1 MMENRGPEVIALSL
15 GLLAALCWG
24 LHDFTIRRV
33 GGKAD
38 VAAMFAIVTV
48 FGLLP
53 LIPIAVF
60 VGGWVAVGAQQ
71 ALLALAAGVGT
82 VSANIALYRAFTIG
96 PVSLVAP
103 ICGAYPVLSVLFAIA
118 RGQEAGAQEW
128 LAVLAVVAGVA
139 IVARGEGGASQ
150 GSRIAAAAWAAL
162 ASVSF
167 AVTFGLA
174 QWSAETGAHMPVA
187 AITRMTALV
196 IALLW
201 LFQRRPSF
209 GGLGSIWPAL
219 LLMGV
224 LDVGAVSMVTL
235 AGGME
240 NAEYAAVASSIF
252 GIVTILLAWKFLHEP
267 MRAYQW
273 GGVALVFAGIAA
285 LGLA

>member
-1 MMENRGPEVIALSL
+1 MGSDVIALSL

-38 VAAMFAIVTV
+38 VAAMFAVVTV

-53 LIPIAVF
+53 LIPIALLA
-60 VGGWVAVGAQQ
+60 GGWEAVGMPQ

-103 ICGAYPVLSVLFAIA
+103 ICGAYPVLSVLFAVA
-118 RGQEAGAQEW
+118 RGEEAGMQEW

-139 IVARGEGGASQ
+139 IVARGEGGAST
-150 GSRIAAAAWAAL
+150 GSRLAAAGWAAL

-187 AITRMTALV
+187 AITRATALV

-201 LFQRRPSF
+201 LMQRRPSF
-209 GGLGSIWPAL
+209 GGLATIWPAL

-252 GIVTILLAWKFLHEP
+252 GIVTILLAWKFLNEP

>member
-1 MMENRGPEVIALSL
+1 MIALSL
-15 GLLAALCWG
+15 GLVAALCWG

-38 VAAMFAIVTV
+38 VAAMFALVTV

-53 LIPIAVF
+53 LIPIAF
-60 VGGWVAVGAQQ
+60 FIGGWEAIGIQQ
-71 ALLALAAGVGT
+71 LLLALAAGVGT

-118 RGQEAGAQEW
+118 RGEQAGAQEW

-139 IVARGEGGASQ
+139 IVARGEGGASS
-150 GSRIAAAAWAAL
+150 GSRIAAAGWAAL

-187 AITRMTALV
+187 AITRVTALT
-196 IALLW
+196 IALIW
-201 LFQRRPSF
+201 LLQRRPSF
-209 GGLGSIWPAL
+209 GGLGTIWPAL
-219 LLMGV
+219 LLMGF
-224 LDVGAVSMVTL
+224 LDVCAVSAVTL

-240 NAEYAAVASSIF
+240 NAEYASVASSIF
-252 GIVTILLAWKFLHEP
+252 GIVTILLAWKFLREP
-267 MRAYQW
+267 MRTYQW

>member
-1 MMENRGPEVIALSL
+1 MIALSL
-15 GLLAALCWG
+15 GLVAALFWG

-38 VAAMFAIVTV
+38 VAAIFGLVTV
-48 FGLLP
+48 FGLIP
-53 LIPIAVF
+53 LIPIALF
-60 VGGWVAVGAQQ
+60 VGGWGAIGPQQ
-71 ALLALAAGVGT
+71 AGLAIAAGLGAVC
-82 VSANIALYRAFTIG
+82 ANIALYRAFTIG
-96 PVSLVAP
+96 PVALVAP
-103 ICGAYPVLSVLFAIA
+103 ICGSYPVLSVLFAIA
-118 RGQEAGAQEW
+118 RGQEAGMQEW

-139 IVARGEGGASQ
+139 IVARGEGGASS
-150 GSRIAAAAWAAL
+150 GSRAAAVGWAAL

-187 AITRMTALV
+187 AITRITALV
-196 IALLW
+196 VAVLW
-201 LFQRRPSF
+201 LWQRRPDL
-209 GGLGSIWPAL
+209 GGLAAIWPAL
-219 LLMGV
+219 LLMGM
-224 LDVGAVSMVTL
+224 LDVGAISAVTL

-252 GIVTILLAWKFLHEP
+252 GIVTILLAWRFLHEP
-267 MRAYQW
+267 MRPFQW

>member
-1 MMENRGPEVIALSL
+1 MIALSL
-15 GLLAALCWG
+15 GLAAALFWG

-33 GGKAD
+33 GGRAD
-38 VAAMFAIVTV
+38 VAVIFTVVTV
-48 FGLLP
+48 FGLIP

-60 VGGWVAVGAQQ
+60 VGGWGAIGPQQ
-71 ALLALAAGVGT
+71 AALALAAGLGT

-103 ICGAYPVLSVLFAIA
+103 ICGSYPVLSVLFAIA
-118 RGQEAGAQEW
+118 RGEEAGALVW

-139 IVARGEGGASQ
+139 IVARGEGGTSS
-150 GSRIAAAAWAAL
+150 GSRIAAVGWAAL

-187 AITRMTALV
+187 AITRITALC

-201 LFQRRPSF
+201 LMQRRPGT
-209 GGLGSIWPAL
+209 GGLGRIWPAL
-219 LLMGV
+219 LLMGF
-224 LDVGAVSMVTL
+224 LDVGAISAVTL

-240 NAEYAAVASSIF
+240 NAEYASVASSIF
-252 GIVTILLAWKFLHEP
+252 GIVTILLAWRFLHEP
-267 MRAYQW
+267 MRAAQW
-273 GGVALVFAGIAA
+273 GGVALVFAGIAT

>member
-1 MMENRGPEVIALSL
+1 MIALSL

-24 LHDFTIRRV
+24 MHDFTIRRV

-38 VAAMFAIVTV
+38 VAAMFALVTL
-48 FGLLP
+48 FGLIP
-53 LIPIAVF
+53 LIPIALIA
-60 VGGWVAVGAQQ
+60 GGWGVIGTQQ
-71 ALLALAAGVGT
+71 LLLALAAGVGT
-82 VSANIALYRAFTIG
+82 VCANIALYKAFTIG

-103 ICGAYPVLSVLFAIA
+103 ICGSYPVLSVLFAIA
-118 RGQEAGAQEW
+118 RGQEAGMQEW

-139 IVARGEGGASQ
+139 IVARGEGGASS
-150 GSRIAAAAWAAL
+150 GSRLAAAGWAAL

-187 AITRMTALV
+187 AITRVTALT
-196 IALLW
+196 IALIW
-201 LFQRRPSF
+201 LLQRRPALS
-209 GGLGSIWPAL
+209 GLGTIWPAL
-219 LLMGV
+219 LMMGF
-224 LDVGAVSMVTL
+224 LDVCAVSAITL

-252 GIVTILLAWKFLHEP
+252 GIVTILLAWRFLKEP
-267 MRAYQW
+267 MRAGQW

-285 LGLA
+285 LGLG

>member
-1 MMENRGPEVIALSL
+1 MIALSL

-38 VAAMFAIVTV
+38 VAAMFAVVTC

-53 LIPIAVF
+53 LIPIALLS
-60 VGGWVAVGAQQ
+60 GGWGLVGPQK
-71 ALLALAAGVGT
+71 ALLAVAAGVAS
-82 VSANIALYRAFTIG
+82 VAANIGLYRAFTIG
-96 PVSLVAP
+96 PVALVAP

-118 RGQEAGAQEW
+118 RGNEAGAQEW

-139 IVARGEGGASQ
+139 VVARGEGGTSS
-150 GSRIAAAAWAAL
+150 GSRLAAAAWAAL
-162 ASVSF
+162 ASASF
-167 AVTFGLA
+167 ALTFGLA
-174 QWSAETGAHMPVA
+174 QWSAETGAHLPVA
-187 AITRMTALV
+187 AITRLTALSV
-196 IALLW
+196 ALLW
-201 LFQRRPSF
+201 LLQRRP
-209 GGLGSIWPAL
+209 GAEGVGAIWPAL
-219 LLMGV
+219 LLMGF
-224 LDVGAVSMVTL
+224 LDVGALTLVTL
-235 AGGME
+235 AGGLP

-267 MRAYQW
+267 MRASQW

>member
-1 MMENRGPEVIALSL
+1 MIALSL
-15 GLLAALCWG
+15 GLFAALCWG

-38 VAAMFAIVTV
+38 VAAMFALVTV
-48 FGLLP
+48 FGLIP
-53 LIPIAVF
+53 LVPIAIF
-60 VGGWVAVGAQQ
+60 VGGWEAIGTQQ
-71 ALLALAAGVGT
+71 LLLALAAGVGT

-103 ICGAYPVLSVLFAIA
+103 ICGSYPVLSVLFAIA
-118 RGQEAGAQEW
+118 RGQEAGLQEW

-139 IVARGEGGASQ
+139 IVARGEGGTSS
-150 GSRIAAAAWAAL
+150 GSRIAAAGWAAL

-187 AITRMTALV
+187 AITRVTALT
-196 IALLW
+196 IALIW
-201 LFQRRPSF
+201 LLQRRPTL
-209 GGLGSIWPAL
+209 GGLGAIWPAL
-219 LLMGV
+219 LLMGF
-224 LDVGAVSMVTL
+224 LDVCAVSAVTL

-240 NAEYAAVASSIF
+240 NAEYASVASSIF
-252 GIVTILLAWKFLHEP
+252 GIVTILLAWKFLREP

-273 GGVALVFAGIAA
+273 GGVAMVFAGIAA

>member
-1 MMENRGPEVIALSL
+1 MVALSL
-15 GLLAALCWG
+15 GLVAALFWG

-38 VAAMFAIVTV
+38 VAAIFALVTI
-48 FGLLP
+48 FGLIP
-53 LIPIAVF
+53 LIPIALLI
-60 VGGWVAVGAQQ
+60 GGWEAVGPQQ
-71 ALLALAAGVGT
+71 AMLALAAGVGA
-82 VSANIALYRAFTIG
+82 VSANIALYKAFTIG

-103 ICGAYPVLSVLFAIA
+103 ICGSYPVLSVLFAIA

-139 IVARGEGGASQ
+139 IVARGEGGAST
-150 GSRIAAAAWAAL
+150 GSRAAAAGWAAV

-187 AITRMTALV
+187 AITRITALV
-196 IALLW
+196 IALAW
-201 LFQRRPSF
+201 LLKRRP
-209 GGLGSIWPAL
+209 GIAGLGAIWPAL
-219 LLMGV
+219 LLMGF
-224 LDVGAVSMVTL
+224 LDVGAVSAVTL
-235 AGGME
+235 AGGMD

-252 GIVTILLAWKFLHEP
+252 GIVTILLAWRFLHEP
-267 MRAYQW
+267 MRAAQW

>member
-1 MMENRGPEVIALSL
+1 MIALSL
-15 GLLAALCWG
+15 GLFAALCWG

-38 VAAMFAIVTV
+38 VAAMFALVTV
-48 FGLLP
+48 FGLIP
-53 LIPIAVF
+53 LIPIALLT
-60 VGGWVAVGAQQ
+60 GGWGAIGPQQ
-71 ALLALAAGVGT
+71 ALLALAAGIGT

-103 ICGAYPVLSVLFAIA
+103 ICGAYPVLSVLFAIT
-118 RGQEAGAQEW
+118 RGQEAGLQEW

-139 IVARGEGGASQ
+139 IVARGEGGTSS
-150 GSRIAAAAWAAL
+150 GSRIAAVGWAAL
-162 ASVSF
+162 ACVSF

-187 AITRMTALV
+187 AITRITALT

-201 LFQRRPSF
+201 LLKRRPAL
-209 GGLGSIWPAL
+209 GGLGRIWPAL
-219 LLMGV
+219 LLMGL
-224 LDVGAVSMVTL
+224 LDVCAVSAVTL

-240 NAEYAAVASSIF
+240 NAEYASVASSIF

-267 MRAYQW
+267 MRAFQW
-273 GGVALVFAGIAA
+273 GGVGLVFAGIAA

>member
-1 MMENRGPEVIALSL
+1 MMSKWGPAVIAVSL
-15 GLLAALCWG
+15 GLVAALCWG

-38 VAAMFAIVTV
+38 VAAMFALVTI
-48 FGLLP
+48 FGLIP
-53 LIPIAVF
+53 LVPIALL
-60 VGGWVAVGAQQ
+60 VGGWGAIGTQQ
-71 ALLALAAGVGT
+71 VLLALAAGVGT
-82 VSANIALYRAFTIG
+82 VCANIALYRAFTIG

-103 ICGAYPVLSVLFAIA
+103 ICGSYPVLSVLFAIA
-118 RGQEAGAQEW
+118 RGQEAGLQEW

-139 IVARGEGGASQ
+139 IVARGEGGASS
-150 GSRIAAAAWAAL
+150 GSRVAAAGWAAL

-187 AITRMTALV
+187 AITRVTALV
-196 IALLW
+196 IAGVWLL
-201 LFQRRPSF
+201 QRRPSF
-209 GGLGSIWPAL
+209 AGLGGIWPAL
-219 LLMGV
+219 LLMGC
-224 LDVGAVSMVTL
+224 LDVCAVSAVTL

-240 NAEYAAVASSIF
+240 NAEYASVASSIF

-267 MRAYQW
+267 MRAFQW